1 MEKEK
6 KDIGTIFYIISQVI
20 AYILAVIIIY
30 QILKILLGGSWETEQ
45 VILALV
51 MLNLSISFGIG
62 GYLLHLNNK
71 ISKVDSKLTG
81 HFGWHKGRDEELKPI
96 QTSSSQQ

>member
-1 MEKEK
+1 MK

-20 AYILAVIIIY
+20 AYILAAIVIFQII
-30 QILKILLGGSWETEQ
+30 KILLGGSWETEQ

-51 MLNLSISFGIG
+51 MLNLSVSFGIG
-62 GYLLHLNNK
+62 SYLIHLNNK

-81 HFGWHKGRDEELKPI
+81 HFGWHKGKDEELKRL
-96 QTSSSQQ
+96 